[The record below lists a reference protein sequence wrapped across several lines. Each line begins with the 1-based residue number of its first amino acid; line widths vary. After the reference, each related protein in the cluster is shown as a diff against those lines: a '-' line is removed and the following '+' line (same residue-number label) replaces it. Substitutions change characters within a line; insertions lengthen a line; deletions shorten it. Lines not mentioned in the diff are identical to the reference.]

1 MDVLMTECTGLWRRT
16 LLVGAGGSPKLDQF
30 GQALLG
36 VE

>member
-1 MDVLMTECTGLWRRT
+1 MTECTGLRRRT
-16 LLVGAGGSPKLDQF
+16 LLVGAYESPKLDQF